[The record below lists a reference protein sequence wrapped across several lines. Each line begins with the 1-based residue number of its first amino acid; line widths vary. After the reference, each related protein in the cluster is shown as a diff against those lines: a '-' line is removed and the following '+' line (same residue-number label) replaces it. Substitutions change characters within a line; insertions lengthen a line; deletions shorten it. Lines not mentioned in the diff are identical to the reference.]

1 MSIIGKRIRLIF
13 TDDRYTK
20 HKSGDMGTVTDVT
33 KLPKELGGDKQIW
46 VRWDSGSNLAMI
58 EGKDQLE
65 VVESMKPRT
74 VDEILAKIIELEQ
87 IQNWLHEVLE
97 TKTRPSKIMKT
108 RQALVSI
115 MSFIDGLRY
124 SLGEVKR

>member
-1 MSIIGKRIRLIF
+1 MSIIGTRIRLIF

-20 HKSGDMGTVTDVT
+20 LKSGDIGTVIDVT

-46 VRWDSGSNLAMI
+46 VDGTRSNLAMI
-58 EGKDQLE
+58 EGKDQFE
-65 VVESMKPRT
+65 VVESMKPRM

-87 IQNWLHEVLE
+87 IQNWLREVLE
-97 TKTRPSKIMKT
+97 TKTRPSEIMKT

-124 SLGEVKR
+124 SLGEIKR

>member
-1 MSIIGKRIRLIF
+1 MSIIGTRIRLIF
-13 TDDRYTK
+13 ADDRYTK
-20 HKSGDMGTVTDVT
+20 LKSGDIGTVIDVT

-46 VRWDSGSNLAMI
+46 VDGTRSNLAMI
-58 EGKDQLE
+58 EGKDQFE
-65 VVESMKPRT
+65 VVESMKPRM

-87 IQNWLHEVLE
+87 IQNWLREVLE
-97 TKTRPSKIMKT
+97 TKTRPSEIMKM

-124 SLGEVKR
+124 SLGEIKR

>member
-1 MSIIGKRIRLIF
+1 MSIIGTRIRLIF

-20 HKSGDMGTVTDVT
+20 LKSGDIGTVIDVT

-46 VRWDSGSNLAMI
+46 VDGTRSNLAMI
-58 EGKDQLE
+58 EGKDQFK
-65 VVESMKPRT
+65 VVESMKPRL

-87 IQNWLHEVLE
+87 IQNWLREVLE
-97 TKTRPSKIMKT
+97 TKTRPSEIMKT

-124 SLGEVKR
+124 SLGEIKR

>member
-1 MSIIGKRIRLIF
+1 MSIIGTRIRLIF

-20 HKSGDMGTVTDVT
+20 LKSGDIGTVIDVT

-46 VRWDSGSNLAMI
+46 VDGTRSNLAMI
-58 EGKDQLE
+58 EGKDQFE
-65 VVESMKPRT
+65 VVESMKPRM

-87 IQNWLHEVLE
+87 IQNWLREVLE
-97 TKTRPSKIMKT
+97 TKTRPSEIMKM

-115 MSFIDGLRY
+115 TSFIDGLRY
-124 SLGEVKR
+124 SLGEIKR

>member
-1 MSIIGKRIRLIF
+1 
-13 TDDRYTK
+13 
-20 HKSGDMGTVTDVT
+20 
-33 KLPKELGGDKQIW
+33 
-46 VRWDSGSNLAMI
+46 MI
-58 EGKDQLE
+58 EGKDQFK
-65 VVESMKPRT
+65 VVESMKPRM
-74 VDEILAKIIELEQ
+74 VDEILEKIIELEQ

>member
-1 MSIIGKRIRLIF
+1 MI
-13 TDDRYTK
+13 
-20 HKSGDMGTVTDVT
+20 DVT

-46 VRWDSGSNLAMI
+46 VDGTRSNLAMI
-58 EGKDQLE
+58 EGKDQFE
-65 VVESMKPRT
+65 VVESMKPRM

-87 IQNWLHEVLE
+87 IQNWLREVLE
-97 TKTRPSKIMKT
+97 TKTRPSEIMKM

-124 SLGEVKR
+124 SLGEIKR

>member
-1 MSIIGKRIRLIF
+1 MSIIGTRIRLIF

-20 HKSGDMGTVTDVT
+20 LKSGDIGTVIDVT

-46 VRWDSGSNLAMI
+46 VDGTRSNLAMI
-58 EGKDQLE
+58 EGKDQFK
-65 VVESMKPRT
+65 VVESMKPRM
-74 VDEILAKIIELEQ
+74 VDEILEKIIELEQ
-87 IQNWLHEVLE
+87 IQNWLREVLE
-97 TKTRPSKIMKT
+97 TKTRPSEIMKM

-124 SLGEVKR
+124 SLGEIKR

>member
-1 MSIIGKRIRLIF
+1 MSIIGTRIRLIF

-20 HKSGDMGTVTDVT
+20 LKSGDIGTVIDVT

-46 VRWDSGSNLAMI
+46 VDGTRSNLAMI
-58 EGKDQLE
+58 EGKDQFE
-65 VVESMKPRT
+65 VVESMKPRM

-87 IQNWLHEVLE
+87 IQNWLREVLE
-97 TKTRPSKIMKT
+97 TKTRPSEIMKM

-124 SLGEVKR
+124 SLGEIKR

>member
-1 MSIIGKRIRLIF
+1 MSIIGTRIRLIF
-13 TDDRYTK
+13 ADDRYTK
-20 HKSGDMGTVTDVT
+20 LKSGDIGTVIDVT

-46 VRWDSGSNLAMI
+46 VDGTRSNLAMI
-58 EGKDQLE
+58 EGKDQFE
-65 VVESMKPRT
+65 VVESMKPRM

-87 IQNWLHEVLE
+87 IQNWLREVLE
-97 TKTRPSKIMKT
+97 TKTRPSEIMKT

-124 SLGEVKR
+124 SLGEIKR

>member
-1 MSIIGKRIRLIF
+1 MSIIGTRIRLIF
-13 TDDRYTK
+13 TDDQYTK
-20 HKSGDMGTVTDVT
+20 LKSGDIGTVIDVT

-46 VRWDSGSNLAMI
+46 VDGTRSNLAMI
-58 EGKDQLE
+58 EGKDQFE
-65 VVESMKPRT
+65 VVESMKPRM

-87 IQNWLHEVLE
+87 IQNWLREVLE
-97 TKTRPSKIMKT
+97 TKTRPSEIMKT

-124 SLGEVKR
+124 SLGEIKR

>member
-1 MSIIGKRIRLIF
+1 MSIIGTRIRLIF

-20 HKSGDMGTVTDVT
+20 LKSGDIGTVIDVT

-46 VRWDSGSNLAMI
+46 VDGTRSNLAMI
-58 EGKDQLE
+58 EGKDQFK
-65 VVESMKPRT
+65 VVESMKPRM
-74 VDEILAKIIELEQ
+74 VDEILEKIIELEQ
-87 IQNWLHEVLE
+87 IQNWLREVLE
-97 TKTRPSKIMKT
+97 TKTRPSEIMKT

-124 SLGEVKR
+124 SLGEIKR

>member
-1 MSIIGKRIRLIF
+1 MSTIGTRIRLIF

-20 HKSGDMGTVTDVT
+20 LKSGDIGTVIDVT

-46 VRWDSGSNLAMI
+46 VDGTRSNLAMI
-58 EGKDQLE
+58 EGKDQFE
-65 VVESMKPRT
+65 VVESMKPRM

-87 IQNWLHEVLE
+87 IQNWLREVLE
-97 TKTRPSKIMKT
+97 TKTRPSEIMKM

-124 SLGEVKR
+124 SLGEIKR

>member
-1 MSIIGKRIRLIF
+1 MSIIGTRIRLIF

-20 HKSGDMGTVTDVT
+20 LKSRDIGTVIDVT

-46 VRWDSGSNLAMI
+46 VDGTRSNLAMI
-58 EGKDQLE
+58 EGKDQFE
-65 VVESMKPRT
+65 VVESMKPRM

-87 IQNWLHEVLE
+87 IQNWLREVLE
-97 TKTRPSKIMKT
+97 TKTRPSEIMKT

-124 SLGEVKR
+124 SLGEIKR